1 MLHFCQK
8 AIAYVIVISPPAIN
22 IQPLGRKGGGSISF
36 KPGLNLVGINQVSSV
51 RVRQIKQTF
60 SIFVIFMEKNTL
72 QERVE
77 GKLGRDPFN
86 MSWPDRC
93 FLTLLEI

>member
-1 MLHFCQK
+1 M
-8 AIAYVIVISPPAIN
+8 
-22 IQPLGRKGGGSISF
+22 GEGGGVSF

-72 QERVE
+72 E
-77 GKLGRDPFN
+77 GKLGGDPSN